1 MVQKTTAIEAAW
13 IEEAKRRRKLNEP
26 GIPAEKFKIFRQLLA
41 QRVKETGTLEREY
54 AELLLQKLQR
64 GEL

>member
-1 MVQKTTAIEAAW
+1 MIKAETKDKTAW

-26 GIPAEKFKIFRQLLA
+26 GIPAEKFNVFRKLLA
-41 QRVKETGTLEREY
+41 QRIQETGALEREY
-54 AELLLQKLQR
+54 AEQLLQKLQR